1 MLNLKKIDFFFHTQF
16 YHYKTLRK
24 MSAKSDAD
32 SRIISTD
39 DFDISNV
46 TATEP
51 KKKND
56 RLQSYLL
63 YNNSPFYVETNF
75 GRSPFGVKA
84 FEGGD
89 KTDYSLN
96 ISLENDDK
104 LIQSLTELDEY
115 MIDFAVEHSST
126 IFKKK
131 YTSAQR
137 EVVRA
142 MYTSS
147 VKKSEGGDY
156 PPRIAPKIQK
166 KSSTDLTPALL
177 FYHSEEEEVEIESF
191 SQLEKLVP
199 KGARVKAIVSLR
211 PWFVSGRFG
220 VNLTIQ
226 QILVPKISSGKPT
239 TYAFSNKTGITS
251 TKISATESIKAIEN
265 SKEEEPDEQEDEQKA
280 GTDVESVEDSDVV
293 EAQEEEEEEEPQ
305 PQKVVR
311 KPASAPVPAA
321 KPAAAQKP
329 RAAPARK

>member
-1 MLNLKKIDFFFHTQF
+1 
-16 YHYKTLRK
+16 
-24 MSAKSDAD
+24 MSAKSTAD
-32 SRIISTD
+32 SRIISTE
-39 DFDISNV
+39 DFDVSNV

-63 YNNSPFYVETNF
+63 YNSSTFYVETNF
-75 GRSPFGVKA
+75 GRAPFGVKA

-96 ISLENDDK
+96 ISLEQDDK
-104 LIQSLTELDEY
+104 LIQSFNELDEY
-115 MIDFAVEHSST
+115 MIDFAVEHSLM

-142 MYTSS
+142 MYTSL
-147 VKKSEGGDY
+147 VKKSDGGDY

-166 KSSTDLTPALL
+166 KSSTDLTPELL

-191 SQLEKLVP
+191 SHLEKLVP
-199 KGARVKAIVSLR
+199 KGARVKAIVSIR

-220 VNLTIQ
+220 LNLTIQ
-226 QILVPKISSGKPT
+226 QILVPKMSSGKPT
-239 TYAFSNKTGITS
+239 TYAFSNKTGVVS
-251 TKISATESIKAIEN
+251 TKITASDSIKAIEKA
-265 SKEEEPDEQEDEQKA
+265 KEEEPEEEQEEEQKA
-280 GTDVESVEDSDVV
+280 DTDVESVEDSDVV
-293 EAQEEEEEEEPQ
+293 EAAQEEDEEEDEEPQ

-311 KPASAPVPAA
+311 KPSSAPV
-321 KPAAAQKP
+321 AAAATAKSASATKP
-329 RAAPARK
+329 RAAPVARK

>member
-1 MLNLKKIDFFFHTQF
+1 
-16 YHYKTLRK
+16 
-24 MSAKSDAD
+24 
-32 SRIISTD
+32 
-39 DFDISNV
+39 
-46 TATEP
+46 
-51 KKKND
+51 
-56 RLQSYLL
+56 
-63 YNNSPFYVETNF
+63 
-75 GRSPFGVKA
+75 
-84 FEGGD
+84 
-89 KTDYSLN
+89 
-96 ISLENDDK
+96 
-104 LIQSLTELDEY
+104 LI
-115 MIDFAVEHSST
+115 

-142 MYTSS
+142 MYTSL
-147 VKKSEGGDY
+147 VKKSDGGDY

-166 KSSTDLTPALL
+166 KSPTDLTPELL

-226 QILVPKISSGKPT
+226 QILVPKMSSGKPT
-239 TYAFSNKTGITS
+239 TYAFSNKTGISS
-251 TKISATESIKAIEN
+251 TKISATESIKSIEKSN
-265 SKEEEPDEQEDEQKA
+265 DQEQDEEQKA
-280 GTDVESVEDSDVV
+280 ETDIESVEDSDVV
-293 EAQEEEEEEEPQ
+293 EAQEEDEEDEEPQ

-311 KPASAPVPAA
+311 KPGSAPVAAAAA

>member
-1 MLNLKKIDFFFHTQF
+1 
-16 YHYKTLRK
+16 
-24 MSAKSDAD
+24 MSAKSTAD
-32 SRIISTD
+32 SRIISTE
-39 DFDISNV
+39 DFDVSNV

-63 YNNSPFYVETNF
+63 YNSSTFYVETNF
-75 GRSPFGVKA
+75 GRAPFGVKA

-96 ISLENDDK
+96 ISLEHDDK
-104 LIQSLTELDEY
+104 LVQSFNELDEK
-115 MIDFAVEHSST
+115 MIDFAVDNSLI

-142 MYTSS
+142 MYTSL
-147 VKKSEGGDY
+147 VKKSDGGDY

-166 KSSTDLTPALL
+166 KSSTDLTPELL

-226 QILVPKISSGKPT
+226 QILVQKMSSGKPT
-239 TYAFSNKTGITS
+239 SYAFGNKTGIVS
-251 TKISATESIKAIEN
+251 TKITASESIKSIEKA
-265 SKEEEPDEQEDEQKA
+265 KEEEPEDEQEQEEEQKA
-280 GTDVESVEDSDVV
+280 DTDVESVEDSDVV
-293 EAQEEEEEEEPQ
+293 EAQEEDEEEDEEPQ

-311 KPASAPVPAA
+311 KPSSAPVAVAAA

>member
-1 MLNLKKIDFFFHTQF
+1 
-16 YHYKTLRK
+16 
-24 MSAKSDAD
+24 MSANSTAD
-32 SRIISTD
+32 SRIISTEE
-39 DFDISNV
+39 FDLSNL

-63 YNNSPFYVETNF
+63 YNSSTFYVETNF
-75 GRSPFGVKA
+75 GRAPFGVKA

-96 ISLENDDK
+96 ISLEHDDK
-104 LIQSLTELDEY
+104 LIQSLTDLDEY
-115 MIDFAVEHSST
+115 MIDFAVEHSLL

-166 KSSTDLTPALL
+166 KSSTDLTPGLL

-220 VNLTIQ
+220 VNMTIQ
-226 QILVPKISSGKPT
+226 QILVPKMSGGKPT
-239 TYAFSNKTGITS
+239 TYAFGNRTGIVS
-251 TKISATESIKAIEN
+251 TKITASESIKAIEKT
-265 SKEEEPDEQEDEQKA
+265 KEEEPEEENDQKD
-280 GTDVESVEDSDVV
+280 GTDVESVEDSDNV
-293 EAQEEEEEEEPQ
+293 EAQAEDEDEEEEEKQ
-305 PQKVVR
+305 QKVVR
-311 KPASAPVPAA
+311 KPTSVPVQPAPAA
-321 KPAAAQKP
+321 KAAVQKP
-329 RAAPARK
+329 RAAPARSSK

>member
-1 MLNLKKIDFFFHTQF
+1 
-16 YHYKTLRK
+16 
-24 MSAKSDAD
+24 MSANSAAE
-32 SRIISTD
+32 SRIISTE
-39 DFDISNV
+39 DFDVSNV

-51 KKKND
+51 KKKNE

-63 YNNSPFYVETNF
+63 YNSSTFYVETNF
-75 GRSPFGVKA
+75 GRAPFVVKA

-96 ISLENDDK
+96 ISLDHDDK
-104 LIQSLTELDEY
+104 LIDSFNKLDEF
-115 MIDFAVEHSST
+115 MIDFAVEHSMT

-142 MYTSS
+142 MYTSL

-166 KSSTDLTPALL
+166 KSSTDLTPELL

-220 VNLTIQ
+220 LNLTIQ

-239 TYAFSNKTGITS
+239 SYAFSNKTGVAS
-251 TKISATESIKAIEN
+251 TKITASESIKAIEQA
-265 SKEEEPDEQEDEQKA
+265 KEEEPEDEDNEQKA
-280 GTDVESVEDSDVV
+280 DTDVESVEDSDVV
-293 EAQEEEEEEEPQ
+293 EAQEEEDEEPQ

-311 KPASAPVPAA
+311 KPSSAPVAASAA
-321 KPAAAQKP
+321 KPAAVKP
-329 RAAPARK
+329 RAVPARK

>member
-1 MLNLKKIDFFFHTQF
+1 
-16 YHYKTLRK
+16 
-24 MSAKSDAD
+24 MSAKSTAD
-32 SRIISTD
+32 SRIISTE
-39 DFDISNV
+39 DFDVSNV

-63 YNNSPFYVETNF
+63 YNSSTFYVETNF
-75 GRSPFGVKA
+75 GRAPFGVKA

-96 ISLENDDK
+96 ISLEPGDK
-104 LIQSLTELDEY
+104 LIQSFNELDEY
-115 MIDFAVEHSST
+115 MINVAIEHSLM

-142 MYTSS
+142 MYTSL
-147 VKKSEGGDY
+147 VKKSDGGDY

-166 KSSTDLTPALL
+166 KSSTDQTPELL
-177 FYHSEEEEVEIESF
+177 FYHSEEEQVEIESF

-199 KGARVKAIVSLR
+199 KGARVKAIVSIR

-220 VNLTIQ
+220 LNLTIQ
-226 QILVPKISSGKPT
+226 QILVPKMSSGKPT
-239 TYAFSNKTGITS
+239 TYAFSNKTGIVS
-251 TKISATESIKAIEN
+251 TKITASDSIKAIEQA
-265 SKEEEPDEQEDEQKA
+265 KEEEPEDEKEEEQKA
-280 GTDVESVEDSDVV
+280 DTDVESVEDSDVV
-293 EAQEEEEEEEPQ
+293 EAQEEDEEEDEEPQ

-311 KPASAPVPAA
+311 KPSSAPIAAAAAAKSASAT
-321 KPAAAQKP
+321 KP
-329 RAAPARK
+329 RAAPVARK

>member
-1 MLNLKKIDFFFHTQF
+1 
-16 YHYKTLRK
+16 

-32 SRIISTD
+32 SRIISTE

-51 KKKND
+51 KKKNE

-63 YNNSPFYVETNF
+63 YNASTFYVETNF
-75 GRSPFGVKA
+75 GRAPFGVKA
-84 FEGGD
+84 FEAGD
-89 KTDYSLN
+89 KEKTDYSLN

-115 MIDFAVEHSST
+115 MIDFAVEHSMI

-239 TYAFSNKTGITS
+239 TYAFSNKTGVTS
-251 TKISATESIKAIEN
+251 TKISATESIKAIE
-265 SKEEEPDEQEDEQKA
+265 KTKDEEPEEEQEDDQKA
-280 GTDVESVEDSDVV
+280 DTDVESVEDSDVI
-293 EAQEEEEEEEPQ
+293 EAQEDEEEEEEPQ

-311 KPASAPVPAA
+311 KPSSAPVPAA
-321 KPAAAQKP
+321 TSKTAVQKP
-329 RAAPARK
+329 RAAPVRK

>member
-1 MLNLKKIDFFFHTQF
+1 
-16 YHYKTLRK
+16 
-24 MSAKSDAD
+24 MSAKSAAD
-32 SRIISTD
+32 SRIISTE
-39 DFDISNV
+39 DFNVSNV

-51 KKKND
+51 KKKNE

-63 YNNSPFYVETNF
+63 YNSSTFYVETNF
-75 GRSPFGVKA
+75 GRAPFGVKA

-96 ISLENDDK
+96 ISLEHDDK
-104 LIQSLTELDEY
+104 LIQSFNELDEY
-115 MIDFAVEHSST
+115 MIDFAVEHSLI

-142 MYTSS
+142 MYTSL
-147 VKKSEGGDY
+147 VKKSDGGDY

-166 KSSTDLTPALL
+166 KSSTDLTPELL

-191 SQLEKLVP
+191 SHLEKLVP
-199 KGARVKAIVSLR
+199 KGARVKAIVSIR

-220 VNLTIQ
+220 LNLTIQ
-226 QILVPKISSGKPT
+226 QILVPKMSSGKPT
-239 TYAFSNKTGITS
+239 TYAFSNKTGVVS
-251 TKISATESIKAIEN
+251 TKITASESIKAIN
-265 SKEEEPDEQEDEQKA
+265 NAKEEEPEDEQEAEDEQKA

-293 EAQEEEEEEEPQ
+293 EAQEEDEEEDEEPQ

-311 KPASAPVPAA
+311 KPSSAPVAAAAAMTAKSAAAA
-321 KPAAAQKP
+321 KP
-329 RAAPARK
+329 RAVPARK

>member
-1 MLNLKKIDFFFHTQF
+1 
-16 YHYKTLRK
+16 
-24 MSAKSDAD
+24 MSANSPAD
-32 SRIISTD
+32 SRIISTE
-39 DFDISNV
+39 DFDVSNV

-63 YNNSPFYVETNF
+63 YNTSTFYVETNF
-75 GRSPFGVKA
+75 GRAPFGVKA

-96 ISLENDDK
+96 ISLDENDK
-104 LIQSLTELDEY
+104 LIQSLSQLDEY
-115 MIDFAVEHSST
+115 MIDFAVEHSLL

-131 YTSAQR
+131 YTPAQR

-199 KGARVKAIVSLR
+199 KGARVKAIISLR

-226 QILVPKISSGKPT
+226 QILVSKMSSGKPT
-239 TYAFSNKTGITS
+239 TYAFGNKTGIVS
-251 TKISATESIKAIEN
+251 NKISATESIKSIETA
-265 SKEEEPDEQEDEQKA
+265 KEEEPEDEQEEEKKA
-280 GTDVESVEDSDVV
+280 DTDVESVEDSDVV
-293 EAQEEEEEEEPQ
+293 EAQEEEEDEEEQ

-311 KPASAPVPAA
+311 KPASAPVPAVKSA
-321 KPAAAQKP
+321 TVQKP

>member
-1 MLNLKKIDFFFHTQF
+1 
-16 YHYKTLRK
+16 
-24 MSAKSDAD
+24 MSAKSTAD
-32 SRIISTD
+32 SRIISTE
-39 DFDISNV
+39 DFDVSNV

-63 YNNSPFYVETNF
+63 YNSSTFYVETNF
-75 GRSPFGVKA
+75 GRAPFGVKA

-96 ISLENDDK
+96 ISLEQDDK
-104 LIQSLTELDEY
+104 LIQSFNELDEY
-115 MIDFAVEHSST
+115 MIDFAVEHSLM

-142 MYTSS
+142 MYTSL
-147 VKKSEGGDY
+147 VKKSDGGDY

-166 KSSTDLTPALL
+166 KSSTDLTPELL

-191 SQLEKLVP
+191 SHLEKLVP
-199 KGARVKAIVSLR
+199 KGARVKAIVSIR

-220 VNLTIQ
+220 LNLTIQ
-226 QILVPKISSGKPT
+226 QILVPKMSSGKPT
-239 TYAFSNKTGITS
+239 TYAFSNKTGVVS
-251 TKISATESIKAIEN
+251 TKITASDSIKAIEKA
-265 SKEEEPDEQEDEQKA
+265 KEVEPEDEQEEEQKA
-280 GTDVESVEDSDVV
+280 DTDVESVEDSDVV
-293 EAQEEEEEEEPQ
+293 EAAQEEDEEEDEEPQ

-311 KPASAPVPAA
+311 KPSSAPV
-321 KPAAAQKP
+321 AAAATAKSASATKP
-329 RAAPARK
+329 RAAPVARK

>member
-1 MLNLKKIDFFFHTQF
+1 
-16 YHYKTLRK
+16 
-24 MSAKSDAD
+24 MSANSTAEF
-32 SRIISTD
+32 RIIPTEE
-39 DFDISNV
+39 FDVSCI

-51 KKKND
+51 KKKNE

-63 YNNSPFYVETNF
+63 YNSGMFHVETNI
-75 GRSPFGVKA
+75 GRAPFGVKA
-84 FEGGD
+84 FEAGEKSD

-96 ISLENDDK
+96 ISLENDDN
-104 LIQSLTELDEY
+104 LIDGLTKLDEY
-115 MIDFAVEHSST
+115 MIDFAVEHSMT

-131 YTSAQR
+131 YTPAQR

-142 MYTSS
+142 MYTSP

-226 QILVPKISSGKPT
+226 QILVPKMSSGKPT
-239 TYAFSNKTGITS
+239 TYAFSNKTGVVS
-251 TKISATESIKAIEN
+251 TKISANESIKAIEKA
-265 SKEEEPDEQEDEQKA
+265 KEEEPEDEHEDEQKA

-293 EAQEEEEEEEPQ
+293 EAEEEEEQ

-311 KPASAPVPAA
+311 KPSSAPVAASTA
-321 KPAAAQKP
+321 KPTAAQKP

>member
-1 MLNLKKIDFFFHTQF
+1 
-16 YHYKTLRK
+16 
-24 MSAKSDAD
+24 MSAKSTAD
-32 SRIISTD
+32 SRIISTE
-39 DFDISNV
+39 DFDVSNV

-63 YNNSPFYVETNF
+63 YNASTFYVETNF
-75 GRSPFGVKA
+75 GRAPFGVKA

-96 ISLENDDK
+96 ISLEHDDK
-104 LIQSLTELDEY
+104 LVQSFNELDEY
-115 MIDFAVEHSST
+115 MIDFAVDNSLI

-142 MYTSS
+142 MYTSL
-147 VKKSEGGDY
+147 VKKSDGGDY

-166 KSSTDLTPALL
+166 KSSTDLTPELL

-226 QILVPKISSGKPT
+226 QILVQKMSSGKPT
-239 TYAFSNKTGITS
+239 SYAFGNKTGIVS
-251 TKISATESIKAIEN
+251 TKITASESIKSIEKA
-265 SKEEEPDEQEDEQKA
+265 KEEEPEDEQEQEEEQKA
-280 GTDVESVEDSDVV
+280 DTDVESVEDSDVV
-293 EAQEEEEEEEPQ
+293 EAQEEDEEEDEEPQ

-311 KPASAPVPAA
+311 KPSSAPVAVAAA